1 MKYET
6 TSIVPLCYADMRTFL
21 MAVMADTALRA
32 GLAYDSAKK
41 RVFVASVTESSVT
54 CTVFFF
60 GVKVMDTADG
70 CAPSPL
76 PPLMREGTE
85 HPISALP
92 NEVALY
98 YLLSN

>member
-1 MKYET
+1 
-6 TSIVPLCYADMRTFL
+6 MRTFL

-60 GVKVMDTADG
+60 WCVKVMDTADG

-85 HPISALP
+85 HPISALS